1 MKFRKKPVV
10 IDAWRVGEL
19 VHAAEHNWSQLPVE
33 VQEAYEEGLIIFASD
48 KILVHTL
55 EGIME
60 ASLASWLLRG
70 VEGEFYPCRD
80 DIFRATYE
88 EV

>member
-19 VHAAEHNWSQLPVE
+19 RHAAGHDWNQLPVE
-33 VQEAYEEGLIIFASD
+33 VQEAYEEARIIFASD

-55 EGIME
+55 EGVME
-60 ASLASWLLRG
+60 APLSSWLLRG
-70 VEGEFYPCRD
+70 VEREFYPCRD